1 MGLLDNLLK
10 PVNPFLR
17 AAQTTF
23 ALQKAGFVWMR
34 DRTPVAILMR
44 DTMQELG
51 ATYVKLGQLIAS
63 SPSVFPPE
71 YVDAFQSCLDQ
82 TKPLPY
88 AVIESVLQEE
98 FGPRLHQLFK
108 HIDAKPLAS
117 ASIAQ
122 VHGATLATGEDVVI
136 KVQKPGVRRLFE
148 TDFQFM
154 QFGARVIEKLAPKSW
169 DSSMRDIVDEIRNGM
184 IEECD
189 FVREAEN
196 IAQYQKFL
204 DDFDIRTVVVP
215 KVYRHA
221 STSRVLTMER
231 FYGAPLSN
239 VEGVRKYSDNPE
251 QTLINALNVWFQ
263 SLSQCQIYH
272 ADLHAGNVMV
282 LTNGKIG
289 FIDFGIVGRIS
300 QPVWAALLSLGQF
313 VPQGDF
319 VGIAHALIGI
329 GATGQKV
336 DVEKFAGDLKQIYT
350 SLVDD
355 DDTSTDPDVF
365 WRDFSLRISQ
375 ISRKYGI
382 RFPREFTLLV
392 KQFLY
397 FDRYVRV
404 LAPDLDVFEDARIE
418 IAQHAGESF
427 LSH

>member
-1 MGLLDNLLK
+1 MAVLENLFK
-10 PVNPFLR
+10 PVNPLLR

-23 ALQKAGFVWMR
+23 ALQKAGFTWLR
-34 DRTPVAILMR
+34 DRTPVPVLLR

-63 SPSVFPPE
+63 SPSVFPPD
-71 YVDAFQSCLDQ
+71 YVDAFQTCLDQ
-82 TKPLPY
+82 TKPLSY

-108 HIDAKPLAS
+108 KIDPVPLAS

-154 QFGARVIEKLAPKSW
+154 QFGARVVEKLAPRSW

-189 FVREAEN
+189 FMREADN

-204 DDFDIRTVVVP
+204 DDFEIRTVVVP
-215 KVYRHA
+215 KVYRQA
-221 STSRVLTMER
+221 STARVLTMER
-231 FYGAPLSN
+231 FYGAPLSDIEA
-239 VEGVRKYSDNPE
+239 VKRYSDSPE
-251 QTLINALNVWFQ
+251 KTLIDALNVWFQ

-300 QPVWAALLSLGQF
+300 PQVWAALLSLGQF
-313 VPQGDF
+313 VPSADF
-319 VGIAHALIGI
+319 IGIAQALIGI
-329 GATGQKV
+329 GATGRHV
-336 DVEKFAGDLKQIYT
+336 DVERFAEDLRQLYH
-350 SLVDD
+350 SLIDD
-355 DDTSTDPDVF
+355 DNTSTDPDTF
-365 WRDFSLRISQ
+365 WRDFSLQISQ

-397 FDRYVRV
+397 FDRYVRI
-404 LAPDLDVFEDARIE
+404 LAPDLDVFDDERVE
-418 IAQHAGESF
+418 ISQYKTAHVTT
-427 LSH
+427 L

>member
-1 MGLLDNLLK
+1 MAVLETLFK
-10 PVNPFLR
+10 PVNPLLR
-17 AAQTTF
+17 AAQTAF
-23 ALQKAGFVWMR
+23 ALQKAGFTWLR
-34 DRTPVAILMR
+34 DRTPVPVLLR

-71 YVDAFQSCLDQ
+71 YVDAFQTCLDQ

-88 AVIESVLQEE
+88 SVIESVLQEE

-108 HIDAKPLAS
+108 KIDPVPLAS

-154 QFGARVIEKLAPKSW
+154 QFGARVVEKLAPKSW

-189 FVREAEN
+189 FVREADN
-196 IAQYQKFL
+196 IAQYQQFL
-204 DDFDIRTVVVP
+204 DDFSIRSVVVP
-215 KVYRHA
+215 KVYRQA

-239 VEGVRKYSDNPE
+239 IEAVKRYSESPE
-251 QTLINALNVWFQ
+251 KTLIDALNVWFQ

-289 FIDFGIVGRIS
+289 FIDFGIVGHIS
-300 QPVWAALLSLGQF
+300 PRVWAALLSLGQY
-313 VPQGDF
+313 VPVGDF
-319 VGIAHALIGI
+319 VGIAHSLIGI
-329 GATGQKV
+329 GATGNKV
-336 DVEKFAGDLKQIYT
+336 DAEKFADDLQQLYH
-350 SLVDD
+350 SLMDD
-355 DDTSTDPDVF
+355 DNTSNDPEAF
-365 WRDFSLRISQ
+365 WRNFSLRISQ
-375 ISRKYGI
+375 ISRQYGI

-397 FDRYVRV
+397 FDRYVRI
-404 LAPDLDVFEDARIE
+404 LAPELDMFDDERIDMKNLAIGKPFDA
-418 IAQHAGESF
+418 
-427 LSH
+427 